1 MKKFMLMFILF
12 LMIIMQT
19 GCAGVGDWEYT
30 ELPGDYE
37 FLRSSA
43 KKISLAKAD
52 PDYEELA
59 DIIIDGYI
67 TEFVVHDN
75 WIIVKN
81 EAKDPIQYSIVNSE
95 DDSIQTFDSLDELNE
110 ELQAMGIQSE
120 DEWMKTSKLKH
131 SSE

>member
-1 MKKFMLMFILF
+1 MKKFTLMFIL
-12 LMIIMQT
+12 LWVVIMQT
-19 GCAGVGDWEYT
+19 GCAGIGDWEYT

-37 FLRSSA
+37 FFRSSA
-43 KKISLAKAD
+43 QKIGLAKMI
-52 PDYEELA
+52 PDNEYVRES
-59 DIIIDGYI
+59 IIDGYI
-67 TEFVVHDN
+67 TEFMVQDN

-110 ELQAMGIQSE
+110 ELQAMGIQE